1 MEIKRK
7 APRPR
12 NPDRAKRSTA
22 SVSVPWELYDRLNA
36 LADKEAA
43 SIAQVIDALVD
54 EHNA

>member
-7 APRPR
+7 KTERKQ
-12 NPDRAKRSTA
+12 DRAKRSTA

-43 SIAQVIDALVD
+43 SIAQVIDALLD
-54 EHNA
+54 EHES